1 MLTRRSPES
10 SFVSR
15 LLLALGR
22 LLSFLSRLFAV
33 FLPFSLQFSLL
44 RNIQSTR
51 TLGNGHIVQV
61 NGSNNLT
68 VQRIINSI
76 IVFFVYRET
85 TCNDTFCVSCFE
97 RWVQTEG
104 CFWTLA
110 SLKRKTRYTVVIGIP
125 EEREIERPPYSW
137 LFELVSVQ
145 LSFDANKVHLCR
157 AGAKCLLRRP

>member
-44 RNIQSTR
+44 HNIQSTR

-85 TCNDTFCVSCFE
+85 NCNDTFCVSCFE

-110 SLKRKTRYTVVIGIP
+110 SLKGKTRYTVVIGIP
-125 EEREIERPPYSW
+125 EER
-137 LFELVSVQ
+137 
-145 LSFDANKVHLCR
+145 
-157 AGAKCLLRRP
+157 